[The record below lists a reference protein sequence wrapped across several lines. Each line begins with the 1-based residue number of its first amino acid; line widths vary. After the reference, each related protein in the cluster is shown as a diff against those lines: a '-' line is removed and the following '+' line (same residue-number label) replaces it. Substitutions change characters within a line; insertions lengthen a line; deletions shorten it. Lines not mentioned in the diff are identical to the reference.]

1 MNLRARSFCFILI
14 AAGILP
20 ATNHTGAPAA
30 LAAYP
35 HMNQMAEPA
44 KDTEAQARPKRESL
58 SETAAPSAPSSKKI
72 TERRRLSEYG
82 EDAGESQSEPSLSGS
97 RSDKFR
103 SALGG
108 SNDARSTPD
117 LAVDGPNAFDTLG
130 KVTDGLTRTA
140 QSGEPACG
148 PGAGDWRT
156 GDRRAGQRAKLRSA
170 IGFTLGPTA
179 GIMPRCIFAM

>member
-1 MNLRARSFCFILI
+1 MNSCARSFCFILI

-35 HMNQMAEPA
+35 HRNQTAEPA
-44 KDTEAQARPKRESL
+44 KDTAAQARPKGESF
-58 SETAAPSAPSSKKI
+58 SETAARSAPPSKKI

-82 EDAGESQSEPSLSGS
+82 EDAGESQSDPSLSGA

-108 SNDARSTPD
+108 TNDSCTTPETIFDGSNPFSSVGNT
-117 LAVDGPNAFDTLG
+117 
-130 KVTDGLTRTA
+130 TDGLPHVACQFDGQTYHDDWFAYTA
-140 QSGEPACG
+140 TC
-148 PGAGDWRT
+148 T
-156 GDRRAGQRAKLRSA
+156 GDL
-170 IGFTLGPTA
+170 TA
-179 GIMPRCIFAM
+179 S